1 MRNVLLLIAAAVIG
15 LTLTRWL
22 GEPAAPVRELP
33 ETMDPAVAPTVPPRP
48 QAPPQSER
56 VLTRFREDP
65 AEERRRQIDPP

>member
-33 ETMDPAVAPTVPPRP
+33 ETMDPAVAPTVPTRP
-48 QAPPQSER
+48 QDLPQFER
-56 VLTRFREDP
+56 DLNRFMEDT